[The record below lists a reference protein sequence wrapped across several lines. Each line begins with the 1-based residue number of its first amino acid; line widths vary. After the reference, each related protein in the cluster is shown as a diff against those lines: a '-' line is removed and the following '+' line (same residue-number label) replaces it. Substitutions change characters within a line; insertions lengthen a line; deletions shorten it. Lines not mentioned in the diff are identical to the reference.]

1 MNVCRLRLTV
11 PPDEVSQPEQ
21 GPKETER
28 KKSVSFNNKSQI
40 LYECKQCPPQ
50 MLILVFWQP
59 EVHSF

>member
-28 KKSVSFNNKSQI
+28 KKSVSFKNQSSI
-40 LYECKQCPPQ
+40 LYK
-50 MLILVFWQP
+50 
-59 EVHSF
+59 